1 MAVRPPGK
9 ARRHGCGPWGGQYL
23 RQLLPVQV
31 SQCQPPLAVQTAG
44 NHRAVAQH
52 GDLTPQAVAELRAAV
67 RSRRIRPVKPFPRL
81 QKQPLPQLQPSA
93 DRLRRWRDQHHHPG
107 DQHPVHQHQRPRRLG
122 GDVAGQHGLLG
133 PGAQPQGAQDA
144 SAAEPLRRLPDTLQI
159 RGCGI
164 LPPVSLEAVEGDAE
178 LVQGRGTLQCGQ
190 LPGKQR
196 AVGHKA
202 HPEAQLPGDIQQL
215 RQPGMQQR
223 LPHDVEHEI
232 RPVGPQPGRQLP
244 EFLRRHEPPGP
255 LGAGAEGAPE
265 IAHVGDLQIHPFE
278 HPSPPLPPAAACC
291 SLHYSK
297 ISVPAQGE
305 PVSSCRRQ
313 KPLPFRIDRPAPGGV
328 Q

>member
-31 SQCQPPLAVQTAG
+31 SQRQPPLAVQTAG

-67 RSRRIRPVKPFPRL
+67 RSRRIRPVKPLPRL
-81 QKQPLPQLQPSA
+81 QKQPLPQPPVAQTVRRQGRYVPAQLFREKGQDLSVAPVQSA
-93 DRLRRWRDQHHHPG
+93 AVP
-107 DQHPVHQHQRPRRLG
+107 
-122 GDVAGQHGLLG
+122 
-133 PGAQPQGAQDA
+133 QPQGAQDA
-144 SAAEPLRRLPDTLQI
+144 PAAEPLRRLPDTLQI

-202 HPEAQLPGDIQQL
+202 HPKVQLPGDIQQL
-215 RQPGMQQR
+215 RQLGMQQR

-297 ISVPAQGE
+297 IPAPAQGKTALS
-305 PVSSCRRQ
+305 PRWA
-313 KPLPFRIDRPAPGGV
+313 KTATLPH
-328 Q
+328 